1 MVSLPLHLIGLDVWP
16 LYQERSDFKE
26 KRGTRRKGNIG
37 VLHACMHF
45 AKGSVESTHK
55 VPTRDQPL
63 PLSTTLLVGT
73 PLLISK
79 IGILSIF
86 VVVVLRSPR
95 RGSWGGRAEF
105 LGARSFRHDLVSA
118 TALTIGGAHKPLN
131 GDLRGF
137 FGSRKG
143 FFRYITTTTYL
154 DAIMLYHIQYHDQ
167 YNFVVIHVVIVQN
180 R

>member
-1 MVSLPLHLIGLDVWP
+1 
-16 LYQERSDFKE
+16 
-26 KRGTRRKGNIG
+26 
-37 VLHACMHF
+37 MHF

-167 YNFVVIHVVIVQN
+167 YHVRRHPCRHRPKSMICSIFHDLANSTELPVSRFSSKSLKVKS
-180 R
+180 

>member
-1 MVSLPLHLIGLDVWP
+1 
-16 LYQERSDFKE
+16 
-26 KRGTRRKGNIG
+26 
-37 VLHACMHF
+37 MHF

-167 YNFVVIHVVIVQN
+167 YHFISCSTSSMSSSSKIDDMFHDHLANSTELPVSRFSSKSLKVKS
-180 R
+180 

>member
-1 MVSLPLHLIGLDVWP
+1 
-16 LYQERSDFKE
+16 
-26 KRGTRRKGNIG
+26 
-37 VLHACMHF
+37 MHF

-105 LGARSFRHDLVSA
+105 LGARSFWHDLVSA

-167 YNFVVIHVVIVQN
+167 DPHRPKSMISMTSHSTELPVSRFSSKSLKVKS
-180 R
+180 

>member
-1 MVSLPLHLIGLDVWP
+1 M
-16 LYQERSDFKE
+16 
-26 KRGTRRKGNIG
+26 
-37 VLHACMHF
+37 
-45 AKGSVESTHK
+45 
-55 VPTRDQPL
+55 
-63 PLSTTLLVGT
+63 
-73 PLLISK
+73 ISK

-131 GDLRGF
+131 GDLGFF

-143 FFRYITTTTYL
+143 FFRYMTTYIYTYL

-167 YNFVVIHVVIVQN
+167 YHFISCSSSSMSSSSKIDDMFHDLANSTELPVSRFSSKSLEVKS
-180 R
+180 

>member
-1 MVSLPLHLIGLDVWP
+1 
-16 LYQERSDFKE
+16 
-26 KRGTRRKGNIG
+26 
-37 VLHACMHF
+37 MHF

-131 GDLRGF
+131 GDIGVFSVQEKAF
-137 FGSRKG
+137 FD
-143 FFRYITTTTYL
+143 T
-154 DAIMLYHIQYHDQ
+154 
-167 YNFVVIHVVIVQN
+167 
-180 R
+180 